1 MINIWG
7 LFFTILLF
15 LLIKKYNKIKYLKKL
30 PAMFIT
36 SILLIIFLKTTNI
49 SYDSYNSSA
58 CYLTLL
64 LGPAT
69 IALGYPL
76 YVNRSVLLNNKRAIY
91 FGFVVATIVAIFSTY
106 IFAKLSHF
114 DFQIINSL
122 IPKSVTA
129 PIALEISKM
138 IGGIPEITACIVAI
152 TGLFGAVF
160 GHKILSWFHVKSDV
174 AKGLSIGAVSHVL
187 GTASCIEKNKPKQ
200 VVMATISLIIIGIL
214 TTVFCLIFFK

>member
-7 LFFTILLF
+7 ISITIVLF
-15 LLIKKYNKIKYLKKL
+15 LLIRKYNKIKYLKKL

-36 SILLIIFLKTTNI
+36 SILLIVLLKTTNL
-49 SYDSYNSSA
+49 SYESYNSSA

-76 YVNRSVLLNNKRAIY
+76 YVNREVLFHNKRAIY
-91 FGFVVATIVAIFSTY
+91 FGFVIATLVAIASTY
-106 IFAKLSHF
+106 LFAKLSHF
-114 DFQIINSL
+114 DYQIINSL

-160 GHKILSWFHVKSDV
+160 GHKILSLIRVKSDV
-174 AKGLSIGAVSHVL
+174 AKGLSIGAASHVL
-187 GTASCIEKNKPKQ
+187 GTAACIEKNKPKQ

-214 TTVFCLIFFK
+214 TTVFCLVFFK